1 MLVFFFFWIKLH
13 AFSFRRGAKRSNLGG
28 THPFL
33 YRWTGGNAA
42 HLSIFKTLGF
52 SDGLSSPH
60 PAPRMPVTSRI
71 TVLHFLFIRKSENPY
86 KPPFLGCYSG
96 GRTIQMMGSSFT
108 PESWTQDAGVIRVN
122 PAQVRWRGFSA
133 GGDGFFTCE
142 LWRFLK
148 RVQPKRFEKEMMVRQ
163 WKNSLGICS
172 ANMRMHWRSASISPS
187 GFLTNALLACLK
199 WMFNQWWK
207 YKIGSSGM
215 MRLVVFSSLYR
226 QMIHRPPKLNMG
238 TRSRSDA
245 FQDLGGGELT
255 SQPTIAIWRWLAG
268 NMPRALL
275 NCQAVDMHG
284 HGALWHFGVAAGGR
298 SSALLVFPIIKWVS
312 LSINTCQRLAWVG

>member
-1 MLVFFFFWIKLH
+1 
-13 AFSFRRGAKRSNLGG
+13 
-28 THPFL
+28 
-33 YRWTGGNAA
+33 
-42 HLSIFKTLGF
+42 
-52 SDGLSSPH
+52 
-60 PAPRMPVTSRI
+60 
-71 TVLHFLFIRKSENPY
+71 
-86 KPPFLGCYSG
+86 
-96 GRTIQMMGSSFT
+96 MMGSSFT

-133 GGDGFFTCE
+133 GGDGFFTWE
-142 LWRFLK
+142 LWRF
-148 RVQPKRFEKEMMVRQ
+148 RIWVQPKRFEKEMMVRQ
-163 WKNSLGICS
+163 WKNSLGVCS
-172 ANMRMHWRSASISPS
+172 ANMRMHWRSASISRR

-255 SQPTIAIWRWLAG
+255 SQPAIAIWRWLAR
-268 NMPRALL
+268 NMSRALL

-284 HGALWHFGVAAGGR
+284 HGALLTLVDEVLHCWYFQ
-298 SSALLVFPIIKWVS
+298 LLS
-312 LSINTCQRLAWVG
+312 G